1 MLLLFNSLAR
11 TNREAKFDVTEEE
24 KYHLFPGSGSENL

>member
-24 KYHLFPGSGSENL
+24 EYHLFPGSGSENL